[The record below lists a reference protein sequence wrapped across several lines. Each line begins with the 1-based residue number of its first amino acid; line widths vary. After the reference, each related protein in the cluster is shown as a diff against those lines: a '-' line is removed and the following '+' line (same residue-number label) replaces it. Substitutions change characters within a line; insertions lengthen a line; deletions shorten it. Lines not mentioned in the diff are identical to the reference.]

1 MVWHAAYNTLR
12 LLLYWLLYVK
22 QSCCDSDER
31 GIKMDFGMN
40 EMIQRKEER
49 ELEELRQTNERSGLY
64 GLTLNGEETKALMK
78 ARNES
83 LKQYQR
89 VEFSKGILNKL
100 VNLFCDSQYLYQDN
114 YVDTLIELQNIFYEF
129 KNESQ
134 DKLSDDELLAFMK
147 EQFETVCFGDTQ
159 YLEETCLS
167 RFTKAIRA
175 GYKGYENSGG
185 QGEYGKLK
193 EEVGWDSELYMEALK
208 DLCWK

>member
-1 MVWHAAYNTLR
+1 
-12 LLLYWLLYVK
+12 
-22 QSCCDSDER
+22 
-31 GIKMDFGMN
+31 MDIQMN

-49 ELEELRQTNERSGLY
+49 ELKELSQANERSGQY
-64 GLTLNGEETKALMK
+64 GLTLSGEEAKALVK

-89 VEFSKGILNKL
+89 VEFSGGILGKL
-100 VNLFCDSQYLYQDN
+100 IDIFCDSQYLYQDN
-114 YVDTLIELQNIFYEF
+114 YVDTLKELQNIFYEF

-134 DKLSDDELLAFMK
+134 DNLSDDELLAFMK

-167 RFTKAIRA
+167 RFAKAIRA
-175 GYKGYENSGG
+175 GYRGYENSGG
-185 QGEYGKLK
+185 LGEYEKLR
-193 EEVGWDSELYMEALK
+193 EEEGWDSKLYMEALK